1 MERAILNIDKIHSV
15 LAAAPQ
21 TLIHNDCNPRNLCLR
36 KTALEEGGN
45 CRLCLY
51 DWELATLDVPQ
62 RDVVEFLAFTV
73 PPSSSNSARLELID
87 FYRCNLEHYSG
98 TTYPLD
104 RYMQL
109 LKCFINNCL

>member
-1 MERAILNIDKIHSV
+1 MITFNRVKIMESAILSIDKIHSV

-36 KTALEEGGN
+36 KRALEDEERRD

-62 RDVVEFLAFTV
+62 RDLVEFLAFTI
-73 PPSSSNSARLELID
+73 PPSSLNSYRLELID

-98 TTYPLD
+98 TTYPSD
-104 RYMQL
+104 R
-109 LKCFINNCL
+109 